1 MPQKR
6 IIIAIT
12 GATGAIYGL
21 RLLQVLR
28 SETGVET
35 HLIITPAGAATVRQ
49 ELGREPAELR
59 ALATVGHGHREIG
72 APIASGSFPVDAMVI
87 APCSMNTLAAIAQGI
102 SSNLVTR
109 AADVMLKER
118 RRLVL
123 LARET
128 PLSLVHLRNMMAV
141 TEMGGLVAPPAPAF
155 YTAPATLDDI
165 VDHTVGRTL
174 DHLGLPELATDLVK
188 RWQGLHRS

>member
-1 MPQKR
+1 MPRR

-28 SETGVET
+28 PETGVET
-35 HLIITPAGAATVRQ
+35 HLVITPAGAATIRQ
-49 ELGREPAELR
+49 ELDMEPAALR
-59 ALATVGHGHREIG
+59 ALAAVNHGHREIG
-72 APIASGSFPVDAMVI
+72 AAIASGSFPVDGMVI

-128 PLSLVHLRNMMAV
+128 PLSLVHLRNMTAV

-155 YTAPATLDDI
+155 YTAPATIADL

-174 DHLGLPELATDLVK
+174 DHLDLPELAAGLVK
-188 RWQGLHRS
+188 RWQGFGRP